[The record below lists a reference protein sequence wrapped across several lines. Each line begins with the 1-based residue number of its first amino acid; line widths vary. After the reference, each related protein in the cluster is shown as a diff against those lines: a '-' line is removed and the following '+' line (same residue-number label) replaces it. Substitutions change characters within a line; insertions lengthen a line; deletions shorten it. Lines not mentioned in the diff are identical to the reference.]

1 MVRRGSQNLI
11 MDLLKKYHSAFLTKG
26 EVKEIFRLTDRQ
38 VSTWTAQFKW
48 RNVGRKFLT
57 EDIRNTLAELLKDA
71 A

>member
-1 MVRRGSQNLI
+1 

-38 VSTWTAQFKW
+38 ISTWTTRYKW
-48 RNVGRKFLT
+48 RKVGRKFLT
-57 EDIRNTLAELLKDA
+57 EDIRSTLAEILKVA

>member
-1 MVRRGSQNLI
+1 
-11 MDLLKKYHSAFLTKG
+11 MDLLKKYHNAFLTKG

-48 RNVGRKFLT
+48 RKVGRKFLT
-57 EDIRNTLAELLKDA
+57 MDIRKTLAELLKDA

>member
-1 MVRRGSQNLI
+1 
-11 MDLLKKYHSAFLTKG
+11 MDLLLNYHSTFLTKG

-48 RNVGRKFLT
+48 RKVGRKFLT
-57 EDIRNTLAELLKDA
+57 EDIRNTLAELLKEA